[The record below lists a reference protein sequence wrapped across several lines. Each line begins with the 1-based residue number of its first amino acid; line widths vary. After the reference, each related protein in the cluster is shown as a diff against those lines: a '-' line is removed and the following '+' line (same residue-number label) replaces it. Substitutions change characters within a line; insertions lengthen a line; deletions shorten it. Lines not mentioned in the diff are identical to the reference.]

1 MNAAVRAVVRVGI
14 YTGAKVY
21 FVHEVGAVP
30 LCPPLTFPAPPLP
43 PKRKFGVGGVIST
56 SGCVVC
62 PLWTSQGYQGLVDGG
77 DNIKEATWESVS
89 MMLQL
94 VSGG

>member
-1 MNAAVRAVVRVGI
+1 MAQPPKHCGSREHMGAGKAIAVLTSGGDAQGMNAAVRAVVRVGI

-21 FVHEVGAVP
+21 FVHE
-30 LCPPLTFPAPPLP
+30 
-43 PKRKFGVGGVIST
+43 
-56 SGCVVC
+56 
-62 PLWTSQGYQGLVDGG
+62 GYQGLVDGG

-94 VSGG
+94 